1 MDMDQRRTKR
11 EYMSVHL
18 GPPDRTRT
26 EHTMTPTSELSAVV
40 RAIDAT
46 VPYINPAAA
55 PGTPEWFLHTAAVN
69 LRDATRL
76 FEDCITDLE
85 ATE

>member
-1 MDMDQRRTKR
+1 MIDLQTTI
-11 EYMSVHL
+11 HNA
-18 GPPDRTRT
+18 TA
-26 EHTMTPTSELSAVV
+26 EH
-40 RAIDAT
+40 
-46 VPYINPAAA
+46 INPAAA

-76 FEDCITDLE
+76 FEDCLTDLG